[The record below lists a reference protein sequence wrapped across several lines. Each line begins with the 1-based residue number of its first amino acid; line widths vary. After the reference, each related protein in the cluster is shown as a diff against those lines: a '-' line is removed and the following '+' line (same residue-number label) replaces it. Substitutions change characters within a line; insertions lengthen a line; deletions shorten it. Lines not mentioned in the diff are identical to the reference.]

1 MKILYRLICCILM
14 IEFIGEG
21 STNGTSSELS
31 EIDIT
36 VLFELVT
43 VMLVIYQ
50 KIHWL
55 VKKMTSAVV
64 SVGSLRIFMV
74 LC

>member
-1 MKILYRLICCILM
+1 M

-74 LC
+74 LCWAVKF

>member
-1 MKILYRLICCILM
+1 M

>member
-1 MKILYRLICCILM
+1 M

-36 VLFELVT
+36 VLFELET

-74 LC
+74 LCWAVKF